1 MDNTWIYDIHDAAL
15 APAPAPSLSLSLS
28 PPLSFSLNSLGL
40 ERLEVSTAKAVPNA
54 DFFQQT

>member
-1 MDNTWIYDIHDAAL
+1 ML
-15 APAPAPSLSLSLS
+15 LSLPLPLPLSLSLS
-28 PPLSFSLNSLGL
+28 PSLSFSLNSLGL